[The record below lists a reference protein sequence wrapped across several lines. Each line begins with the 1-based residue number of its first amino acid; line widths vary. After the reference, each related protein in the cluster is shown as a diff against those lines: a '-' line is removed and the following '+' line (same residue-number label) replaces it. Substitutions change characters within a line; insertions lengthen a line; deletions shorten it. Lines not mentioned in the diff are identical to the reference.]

1 MTTSTSTRPRGAS
14 AVVLDP
20 DALLA
25 AARAKFGGTV
35 HHLTHG
41 PQPQMLIPVN
51 RGEAAV
57 VNGEGVGEIA
67 DESNEIEVYFDYGFQ
82 LTTVKLSVDE
92 IALADT
98 GERID
103 LADGIRVFGARLNA
117 NHRIWFRKYDQDNSP
132 N

>member
-20 DALLA
+20 ETLLA
-25 AARAKFGGTV
+25 AARAKFGANID
-35 HHLTHG
+35 HLGHG

-67 DESNEIEVYFDYGFQ
+67 DETDEIEVYFAYGFQ
-82 LTTVKLSVDE
+82 LTTVKLTLEE
-92 IALADT
+92 IAQADS

-103 LADGIRVFGARLNA
+103 LADGIRTFGARLSS
-117 NHRIWFRKYDQDNSP
+117 NHHIWFRKYDQDNNP

>member
-20 DALLA
+20 ETLLA
-25 AARAKFGGTV
+25 AARAKFRSTID
-35 HHLTHG
+35 HLGHG
-41 PQPQMLIPVN
+41 PQPQMLIPVH

-67 DESNEIEVYFDYGFQ
+67 DEADEIDVYFAYGFQ
-82 LTTVKLSVDE
+82 LTTVKLSLEE

-103 LADGIRVFGARLNA
+103 LADGIRVFGSRLDA